1 MPTRRAFCGLILGS
15 TASALLPSCATT
27 PSGSTAHADGFP
39 RARPESVGVSP
50 AAITAYLDEMQAKNF
65 EMHSFMLYRGGKV
78 IAEGWW
84 APYRADRIHMTHS
97 LTKSVAACG
106 VGFALAEK
114 RFGLQDKVVSFF
126 KEELPATIDPKLAAM
141 TVEDLLTMRTG
152 HPRAISGA
160 EWRPIKTSWVA
171 EFFKIPV
178 LKQPGTEWLYTSAA
192 TYMLSAI
199 ITKTTGQKLEEYL
212 RPRLFEP
219 LDIKGYEW
227 DPDPHGITPGA
238 NGLSWRTA
246 DSLKLGVLHLHNGI
260 WNGRQVLPVGWT
272 DAVQAPHVKDR
283 YGYQWW
289 LGPDN
294 YSARG
299 VFGQFVF
306 VFPKDATV
314 LAITSAIPKGFTAI
328 AFKHF
333 PSALRARSV
342 ANDDAALA
350 ALTNRTRNL
359 QLLPPPGIP
368 TSPTTARVSGKR
380 YKMEANEDAIRSI
393 QLDFAAERCRFTLV
407 DDRGTHTIEA
417 GLGKRI
423 ESNTTMTGNKLHHE
437 YQPELMRVVAGGE
450 WRDVNTFV
458 MTWVFVESA
467 FKDIVICRF
476 DDDRLTFQRSVNVNS
491 GPTERPAVL
500 GRI

>member
-1 MPTRRAFCGLILGS
+1 MATRREFCGLLLGS
-15 TASALLPSCATT
+15 TASGLLPGCASW
-27 PSGSTAHADGFP
+27 PAGPAAYNDGFT

-50 AAITAYLDEMQAKNF
+50 AAISAYLDELQSANF
-65 EMHSFMLYRGGKV
+65 EMHSFMLYKGGHV

-97 LTKSVAACG
+97 LTKSVAACA

-126 KEELPATIDPKLAAM
+126 KEELPATIEPNLAAM

-152 HPRAISGA
+152 HPRAVSGA

-178 LKQPGTEWLYTSAA
+178 AKKPGTDHLYTSAA

-199 ITKTTGQKLEEYL
+199 ITKTTGQKMEEYL

-227 DPDPHGITPGA
+227 DPDPQGISPGA

-246 DSLKLGVLHLHNGI
+246 DSLKLGVLHLHKGI
-260 WNGRQVLPVGWT
+260 WNGKQVLPVGWA
-272 DAVQAPHVKDR
+272 DAVQAQHVKDK

-299 VFGQFVF
+299 LFGQFAF
-306 VFPKDATV
+306 VFPKDDAV
-314 LAITSAIPKGFTAI
+314 LAITSAVPTGFTARTY
-328 AFKHF
+328 KHF
-333 PSALRARSV
+333 PAMFRAGSV

-350 ALTNRTRNL
+350 ALTARTRGL
-359 QLLPPPGIP
+359 QLLPPPGP
-368 TSPTTARVSGKR
+368 ASSPTAARVSGKR
-380 YKMEANEDAIRSI
+380 YAMEANEDAIRSI
-393 QLDFAAERCRFTLV
+393 QLDFAGERCRFTLV
-407 DDRGTHTIEA
+407 DDRGAHTVDA
-417 GLGKRI
+417 GLGTRI
-423 ESNTTMTGNKLHHE
+423 EGNTTMTGNKLHHE
-437 YQPELMRVVAGGE
+437 YQPDVMRVVAGGE
-450 WRDVNTFV
+450 WRDANTFA

-467 FKDIVICRF
+467 FQDTVICRF
-476 DDDRLTFQRSVNVNS
+476 DGDKVTFDRSVNVNS
-491 GPTERPAVL
+491 GPKVRPPVRGTA
-500 GRI
+500 